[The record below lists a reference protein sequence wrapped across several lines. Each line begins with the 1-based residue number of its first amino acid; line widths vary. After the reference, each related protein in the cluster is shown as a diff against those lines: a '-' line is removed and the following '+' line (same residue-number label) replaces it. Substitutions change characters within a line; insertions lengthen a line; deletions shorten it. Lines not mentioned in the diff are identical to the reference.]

1 MNRYNNS
8 LHSFNLIDKM
18 RKLYFLLFL
27 CLIPFLS
34 GAQDLYDINKIR
46 EIKVRFAESNWDVIL
61 DSLKQ
66 AGNDDRLMGA
76 VTIDGMV
83 YDSVGVRYK
92 GNSSYFNTR
101 QQKSSK
107 LPFNIKADYVRKKQR
122 FKGDYKSLKLSNV
135 FRDPSFLREAMA
147 YEIAGKYMPAPRANF
162 VKLYVNDKYIGLYNN
177 TESIDKKFL
186 KDKYAENKGVLLKCD
201 PNWHAKPKKGCL
213 KGEKASLMHQGDD
226 PECYY
231 GNYELKTKTGWK
243 DLIELTKTLTE
254 EPKKVHEILN
264 VDQTLWMHA
273 YNNVLVNLDSYSGKL
288 CHNYYLYRDS
298 FGVFQPMV
306 WDMNMAFGGFR
317 HDGTGTAL
325 SNEKLQQLSPFI
337 HYKSPNRP
345 LISQLLSNPLNRKV
359 YIAHIRTIL
368 NENFKPGAFE
378 RRLNEVHRLIDFQ
391 VQQDNNKLYTHEGF
405 KQNLKVTAK
414 AGKSNIIGLLE
425 LMDARA
431 NYLREHPLL
440 KKVPPTLSNVRHTKA
455 TDKVTI
461 MANATNA
468 ETVFVMFRAK
478 PHAPFKRFRLLD
490 SGADGDQT
498 AGDGIYSMELDGGV
512 GAQYYVI
519 GENEKSAALSPE
531 RAAFEFYKVE

>member
-1 MNRYNNS
+1 
-8 LHSFNLIDKM
+8 M
-18 RKLYFLLFL
+18 RKLYFFLFL

-34 GAQDLYDINKIR
+34 DAQDLYDINKIR
-46 EIKVRFAESNWDVIL
+46 EIKVRFAQPKWDVIL

-66 AGNDDRLMGA
+66 AGNDDRLLGS
-76 VTIDGMV
+76 VTIDGML

-107 LPFNIKADYVRKKQR
+107 LPFNIKSDFIRDNQR
-122 FKGDYKSLKLSNV
+122 FQGDYKSLKLSNV

-147 YEIAGKYMPAPRANF
+147 YEIAGKYMPAPKANF
-162 VKLYVNDKYIGLYNN
+162 VKLYVNDRYLGLYNS

-186 KDKYAENKGVLLKCD
+186 QDKYAEKDGIFIKCD
-201 PNWHAKPKKGCL
+201 PNWHAKLKKGCI
-213 KGEKASLMHQGDD
+213 KGEKASLMYQGDD
-226 PECYY
+226 PECYQ
-231 GNYELKTKTGWK
+231 GNYELKTKEGWK
-243 DLIELTKTLTE
+243 DLIELTKTLNQQPE
-254 EPKKVHEILN
+254 KVQEILN

-288 CHNYYLYRDS
+288 CHNYYMYRDS

-325 SNEKLQQLSPFI
+325 SNEKLQELSPFI

-345 LISQLLSNPLNRKV
+345 LISQLLANPLYRKI
-359 YIAHIRTIL
+359 YIAHMRTIL

-378 RRLNEVHRLIDFQ
+378 RRIKEVHRLIDAQ
-391 VQQDNNKLYTHEGF
+391 VQQDKNKLYTHEDF
-405 KQNLKVTAK
+405 KLNLKQSTK

-431 NYLREHPLL
+431 TYLRDHPLL
-440 KKVPPTLSNVRHTKA
+440 KKTPPALSNVRHTKS
-455 TDKVTI
+455 TDKVTV
-461 MANATNA
+461 MANATNV
-468 ETVFVMFRAK
+468 ETVFVMFRTK

-490 SGADGDQT
+490 GGEDGDQT
-498 AGDGIYSMELDGGV
+498 AGDGIYSMAIEGAS
-512 GAQYYVI
+512 GAQYYII
-519 GENEKSAALSPE
+519 GENEKSAAVSPE